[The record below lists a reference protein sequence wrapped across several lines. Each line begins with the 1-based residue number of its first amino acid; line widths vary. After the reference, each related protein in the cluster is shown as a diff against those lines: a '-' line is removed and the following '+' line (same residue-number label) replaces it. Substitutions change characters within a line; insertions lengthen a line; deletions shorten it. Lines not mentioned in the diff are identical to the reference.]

1 MSKISRDILSDITVH
16 MKYAKY
22 IPEKNRRET
31 WEELVTRN
39 MKMHIERYPKL
50 KKEIENVYEGETFV
64 LQEGFMFDN

>member
-39 MKMHIERYPKL
+39 MEMHIERYPEL
-50 KKEIENVYEGETFV
+50 KEQIENAYTYVYAKRFYP
-64 LQEGFMFDN
+64 Q